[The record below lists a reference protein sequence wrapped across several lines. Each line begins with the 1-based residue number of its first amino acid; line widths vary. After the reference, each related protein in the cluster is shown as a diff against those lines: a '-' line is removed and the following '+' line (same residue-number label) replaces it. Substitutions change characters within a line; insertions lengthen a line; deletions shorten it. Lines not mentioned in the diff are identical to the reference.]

1 MNATTASVC
10 LLLCYVL
17 TGPVAVADN
26 PPDTT
31 VPTLMPSPEPRPA
44 ASSAWVSATA
54 GCLGGAA
61 LGTVLPGIGNLIG
74 CFVGGASAWWLRS
87 EPAR

>member
-1 MNATTASVC
+1 MKTRTASPF
-10 LLLCYVL
+10 LLLCYFL
-17 TGPVAVADN
+17 YDPVVMASDQ
-26 PPDTT
+26 PPL
-31 VPTLMPSPEPRPA
+31 PPATLMATPGMPQSQN
-44 ASSAWVSATA
+44 SAWVSAGA